1 MKRILVAT
9 DGSDGADQAVDFAI
23 ELCEEMGSALDVIAV
38 RPHLRPGKGGPIMP
52 ITEIEQQH
60 GAEHIAQRACDR
72 AAEKGVTASPHNA
85 FGDPADDIDSL
96 GRQLGVDLIVVG
108 SRGLGTLAGTL
119 MGSVSRAVI
128 KRSQIPVTVV
138 RADAHAKVEA

>member
-23 ELCEEMGSALDVIAV
+23 DLCEEMGSALDVIAV
-38 RPHLRPGKGGPIMP
+38 RPHLRPGKGGPVVP
-52 ITEIEQQH
+52 ITEIEEQH
-60 GAEHIAQRACDR
+60 GAEHIAQRACER
-72 AAEKGVTASPHNA
+72 AAKKGVAASAHHA
-85 FGDPADDIDSL
+85 FGDAADDIDAL
-96 GRQLGVDLIVVG
+96 GRELGVDLIVIG
-108 SRGLGTLAGTL
+108 SRGLGPVAGAL

-138 RADAHAKVEA
+138 RADAHAKVGA